1 MEGENRIMSC
11 ETALERLPWLL
22 NGTLEPEERKAVL
35 EHLAGCDGCRA
46 ALADTR
52 FAWQVFAEHLP
63 VADLIAA
70 AAGEPTATPR
80 ELFESHLAECTQ
92 CAADLETARSSRLL
106 LQHEEVAVL
115 RPAPP
120 ARWRNAALA
129 ASLAGIVA
137 ATGWVHSSR
146 EMRSLEARLETPPP
160 VAAAPTPPAP
170 VPVAS
175 ERLAAENRRLQAEN
189 QRLLTEQAAE
199 PTPPRETGRPIAEVN
214 TLVQDVYPESAV
226 RGGTQAENRIAMPA
240 SARLATLI
248 LHPETEAAAGP
259 QQIEIA
265 DRQGKVVW
273 KQGGLVR
280 SASNDYTLTVDRGLL
295 PAGTYVL
302 RLYSADRKLLESFPL
317 VLS

>member
-1 MEGENRIMSC
+1 MSC

-22 NGTLEPEERKAVL
+22 NGTLEPEERREVM
-35 EHLAGCDGCRA
+35 EHLAGCEGCRA

-80 ELFESHLAECTQ
+80 ELFESHLAECPQ

-106 LQHEEVAVL
+106 LQNEEVAVL
-115 RPAPP
+115 RQAPP
-120 ARWRNAALA
+120 RWRSAALA

-146 EMRSLEARLETPPP
+146 EIRSLEARLENPPP
-160 VAAAPTPPAP
+160 VAAAPVSPAP
-170 VPVAS
+170 VPVES
-175 ERLAAENRRLQAEN
+175 EQLRTLAAENQRLQAENRRLSS
-189 QRLLTEQAAE
+189 E
-199 PTPPRETGRPIAEVN
+199 PAPSPETGRPVAEVN
-214 TLVQDVYPESAV
+214 TLVQDVYPETAV
-226 RGGTQAENRIAMPA
+226 RGGSQAENRIAMPA
-240 SARLATLI
+240 AARLATLI
-248 LHPETEAAAGP
+248 LHPEKEAAAGP
-259 QQIEIA
+259 QQIEIV

-280 SASNDYTLTVDRGLL
+280 SASNDYTLTVDRRLL
-295 PAGTYVL
+295 PAGAYVL

-317 VLS
+317 ELT